1 MKKIFTILQTGLQ
14 TGLTLFDKLSQK
26 ILGPLLKKIPNWLT
40 PNILSGSRIILL
52 GLILYVYIKLQD
64 ILLYNFL
71 IIIAGLTDYLDG
83 LLARVKNMVT
93 DLGKI
98 MDRSIDK
105 VFTIPILIL
114 FLNFENYFSYLT
126 VCYIIIDTIALVNTL
141 HAALYLKKLT
151 SSNVIGKI
159 KFILI
164 FLALLLYPHNNQY
177 LVELLLIL
185 PATIMAIWSLL
196 NHQWRQTTTV

>member
-1 MKKIFTILQTGLQ
+1 MNKIFIGLQ
-14 TGLTLFDKLSQK
+14 NSLMIFDKFSQK
-26 ILGPLLKKIPNWLT
+26 IFGPILRKFPTWLT
-40 PNILSGSRIILL
+40 PNLLSGSRIILL
-52 GLILYVYIKLQD
+52 GLILYVYVQLENIF
-64 ILLYNFL
+64 IYNCL
-71 IIIAGLTDYLDG
+71 IILAGLTDYFDG
-83 LLARVKNMVT
+83 LLARVKNLVT

-126 VCYIIIDTIALVNTL
+126 IIYIVVDTIALISTL

-151 SSNVIGKI
+151 PSNAIGKI

-164 FLALLLYPHNNQY
+164 FLAFLFYPYNNFY
-177 LVELLLIL
+177 FVELFLIL

-196 NHQWRQTTTV
+196 NHQWRQSTTV

>member
-1 MKKIFTILQTGLQ
+1 MKKVFNGLQ
-14 TGLTLFDKLSQK
+14 NGLSILDRFSQK
-26 ILGPLLKKIPNWLT
+26 LFGPFLKKFPAWLT
-40 PNILSGSRIILL
+40 PNILSGSRIVLL
-52 GLILYVYIKLQD
+52 GLILYVYIKLEN
-64 ILLYNFL
+64 IFIYSCL
-71 IIIAGLTDYLDG
+71 IILAGLTDYFDG

-114 FLNFENYFSYLT
+114 FLNFENYFSYFT
-126 VCYIIIDTIALVNTL
+126 IIYIVVDTIALMSTL
-141 HAALYLKKLT
+141 HASLYLKKLT
-151 SSNVIGKI
+151 PSNAIGKI

-164 FLALLLYPHNNQY
+164 FLALLLYPYNNHY
-177 LVELLLIL
+177 FVELFLIL

-196 NHQWRQTTTV
+196 NHQMRQTTTV